1 MDEEENFKEIKRI
14 IRERPA
20 YSRLDKP
27 DTMPVVFK
35 IQRRE
40 TLISNWL
47 EYLINHNTE
56 TLRSLLKARVGL
68 TDLDKEEVDSYDF
81 DMLKVYREY
90 PISEFGNE
98 KDGFLDFLIEFKNR
112 GKNVRLIIENKIDA
126 PFQDKQLERYSEYM
140 EKHYQNDIVMKI
152 LLKRD
157 SYNDKGYAATNGFEI
172 VNYGEF
178 AENLKNIE
186 LDFISDL
193 RGSFYMSDFIGH
205 IEDNFVTE
213 SVEWDRDWGDFMHQE
228 ASVLSELRTQLV
240 DQQDKFL
247 NSLHET
253 VKKYMADI
261 LGISAEGIIEEY
273 WGDDNE
279 FHVLRKNEW
288 KSKDGYFFFYVVR
301 REPEKYFVPENLSVG
316 IYFKSETEKITTE
329 SFLIRDSD
337 KIMSTGKKHEYKI
350 ESNELYNVNY
360 DKDAENPF
368 AELETGL
375 AKFISYYAP
384 QIEENIKKL

>member
-81 DMLKVYREY
+81 DMLKVYRKY

>member
-81 DMLKVYREY
+81 DMLKVYQKY

-316 IYFKSETEKITTE
+316 IYFKS
-329 SFLIRDSD
+329 
-337 KIMSTGKKHEYKI
+337 
-350 ESNELYNVNY
+350 
-360 DKDAENPF
+360 
-368 AELETGL
+368 
-375 AKFISYYAP
+375 
-384 QIEENIKKL
+384 